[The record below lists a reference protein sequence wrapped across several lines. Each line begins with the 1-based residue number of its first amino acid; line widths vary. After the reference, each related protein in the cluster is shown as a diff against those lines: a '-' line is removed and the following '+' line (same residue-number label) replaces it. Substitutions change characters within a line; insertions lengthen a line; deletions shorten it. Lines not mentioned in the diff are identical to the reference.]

1 MDTDSSYEDPAEA
14 GEEESSAD
22 EFVKPAFPPSSTEAL
37 KVVKHSN
44 NAHLATHRKRNGTE
58 SREERWNRLQSH
70 YNDQYLNLLNESS
83 LNDHDLVKDDLGSTQ
98 LGSTT
103 WSSLEKE
110 RFFLALSRRSKA
122 DIRGIATI
130 IGSKSELEVYEYLRL
145 LEEEHKYR
153 HLYSTEVDHIS
164 HADIPAAAELSIESE
179 ALLEE
184 AAEALTV
191 YQDRYDHAIGEQ
203 MHQGRWLVDDVQAKA
218 YDELV
223 DHTEGGISSDASLST
238 EFSIPAKGMFRL
250 SSWLSLTEQVFMNS
264 DPTRTENNWTSYA
277 AEDEVP
283 AITEGAISDLY
294 EIAIHQLRKI
304 TQTSIFC
311 AESRI
316 RTTRDRAYTAKA
328 LVKAQDVAAAISIL
342 GLPDDRSQFWLGL
355 AKRNQLNV
363 VNDYRKK
370 DRGRRTLLTY
380 DQVESILG
388 ETLAPHR
395 GRRSHTSAS
404 SSLCVSEDS
413 DHVTESGMS
422 EDTDDSDV
430 LGSDRFEPSR
440 DATTSTDEVMEEMEE
455 NDDTESSTE
464 SSDEELCEDDQDR
477 RLENLDQVYSRRQEL
492 QLYHDLGW
500 AKLEDIEVAH
510 VEKLR
515 PGEEVAGMM
524 KRKNRADLVDWR
536 DSITRYVESWEE
548 HGQSLEEAGFAEKR
562 EGAKRR
568 RIGEGTG
575 PRKDLPFR
583 SLPR

>member
-1 MDTDSSYEDPAEA
+1 MDTDSSYEDQAEA

-22 EFVKPAFPPSSTEAL
+22 QLFQPAFPSSSNKAL
-37 KVVKHSN
+37 KVLDHSN
-44 NAHLATHRKRNGTE
+44 NAHLATHRKRNGIE

-83 LNDHDLVKDDLGSTQ
+83 ADDHALVKDDLESAQ

-103 WSSLEKE
+103 WSTLEKE

-122 DIRGIATI
+122 DIRGVATI

-153 HLYSTEVDHIS
+153 HLYSTEVDQIS

-203 MHQGRWLVDDVQAKA
+203 MHQGRWLIDHVQAKA
-218 YDELV
+218 YDGLV
-223 DHTEGGISSDASLST
+223 DHAEGGISSDGILSA

-264 DPTRTENNWTSYA
+264 DPTRTENNWTSHA

-283 AITEGAISDLY
+283 AITQGAISDLY
-294 EIAIHQLRKI
+294 EVAIDQLRKI
-304 TQTSIFC
+304 MQTSIFC

-316 RTTRDRAYTAKA
+316 RTTSDRTYTAKA
-328 LVKAQDVAAAISIL
+328 LVKAQDVAAAINIL

-363 VNDYRKK
+363 VDDHRKK

-388 ETLAPHR
+388 ETLAPDR
-395 GRRSHTSAS
+395 GRRIHTSAT

-413 DHVTESGMS
+413 DHVTESGVS
-422 EDTDDSDV
+422 EDIDDSDV
-430 LGSDRFEPSR
+430 PGSDRFGPSR
-440 DATTSTDEVMEEMEE
+440 DATSSTDEVMEE
-455 NDDTESSTE
+455 NDDIESSTE

-477 RLENLDQVYSRRQEL
+477 RLENLDQVNSRRQEL

-510 VEKLR
+510 VEKLG

-548 HGQSLEEAGFAEKR
+548 HGQSLEEAGFTEKR
-562 EGAKRR
+562 EGAERR
-568 RIGEGTG
+568 RIGEDTG
-575 PRKDLPFR
+575 PRKDLPLR
-583 SLPR
+583 SLPK

>member
-1 MDTDSSYEDPAEA
+1 MDTDSSYEDQAEA
-14 GEEESSAD
+14 GEDESSAD
-22 EFVKPAFPPSSTEAL
+22 DFIKPALPPSSNEASKL
-37 KVVKHSN
+37 VKQSN
-44 NAHLATHRKRNGTE
+44 NAHLDTHRKRNITE
-58 SREERWNRLQSH
+58 SREGRWNRLQSH

-83 LNDHDLVKDDLGSTQ
+83 DDDHDLVKDDLESTQ

-103 WSSLEKE
+103 WSSWEKE

-122 DIRGIATI
+122 DICGIATI

-164 HADIPAAAELSIESE
+164 YADIPAAAELSIESE

-203 MHQGRWLVDDVQAKA
+203 KHQGRWLVDHVLAKA

-223 DHTEGGISSDASLST
+223 DQGEGGISSDASLST
-238 EFSIPAKGMFRL
+238 ESSIPAKGMFSL

-264 DPTRTENNWTSYA
+264 DPTRTENNWTSHA

-283 AITEGAISDLY
+283 AMTQGAISDLY
-294 EIAIHQLRKI
+294 EVAIHQLQKLM
-304 TQTSIFC
+304 QTSIFC

-316 RTTRDRAYTAKA
+316 RTTRDRVYTAKA

-363 VNDYRKK
+363 VDDHRKK
-370 DRGRRTLLTY
+370 GRGRRTLLTY

-388 ETLAPHR
+388 ETLAPDR

-413 DHVTESGMS
+413 DHVTESGVS
-422 EDTDDSDV
+422 EDVDDSDV
-430 LGSDRFEPSR
+430 LSSDRLEPSR
-440 DATTSTDEVMEEMEE
+440 DATTCTDEVMEE

-477 RLENLDQVYSRRQEL
+477 RLENLDQVNSRRQEL

-500 AKLEDIEVAH
+500 AKLEDIELADL
-510 VEKLR
+510 EKLR
-515 PGEEVAGMM
+515 PGEEVTGRM

-562 EGAKRR
+562 GGAKRR
-568 RIGEGTG
+568 RLGEDTGT
-575 PRKDLPFR
+575 RKDLPFR